1 MLEDISPEIV
11 AYIITIILA
20 LLSVILGK
28 KYKTAKTKFSDMSS
42 LAADLA
48 VALKDTSEA
57 IEDEYVSEDEAKLIV
72 KQWKEVIE
80 AGKKLL
86 NCPPN

>member
-1 MLEDISPEIV
+1 MLDVDPEIV

-20 LLSVILGK
+20 VLSMVLGK
-28 KYKTAKTKFSDMSS
+28 KYKTAKTKFSDVSH
-42 LAADLA
+42 LATELA
-48 VALKDTSEA
+48 EALKDTSEA
-57 IEDEYVSEDEAKLIV
+57 IEDEYVTEDEAKLIV

-86 NCPPN
+86 NK